1 MNAPENIFLVGPMG
15 AGKSTT
21 GRQLAKAL
29 GKQFI
34 DSDKEIEASTGAG
47 IPLIFELEGE
57 SGFRKRETAMLK
69 RLTQNSDIVL
79 ATGGGSVLS
88 EHNRG
93 LIMSCGFVIYLYAP
107 VDFLVQRTA
116 RDRNR
121 PLLHTAD
128 PRTRLV
134 ELLDARGP
142 LYEQVADLIIST
154 ENRSTRYVV
163 KEIVKKIASL

>member
-1 MNAPENIFLVGPMG
+1 MG

-21 GRQLAKAL
+21 GRLLAKAL

-34 DSDKEIEASTGAG
+34 DSDKEIEACTGAD

-57 SGFRKRETAMLK
+57 SGFRKRETAVLE

-128 PRTRLV
+128 PQARLV
-134 ELLDARGP
+134 ELLGARGP

-154 ENRSTRYVV
+154 DNRSTRYVV